1 MKKFTFKRQ
10 LLFVMLMLLGC
21 LSIQAADDGLI
32 TNQVVITLDGPG
44 TLPQKISDSDKYL
57 ITNLKVKGSINGTD
71 LGLLREMTGQSINGV
86 DETDGKLS
94 ILDLSDAKI
103 VGGGKPYLNYDG
115 GYEVYYSEYD
125 KIGDYVFCNCNRLKR
140 LTLPKDI
147 TSIEQS
153 AFFGCSGLTSI
164 TIPSSVTA
172 IGKWSFYDCSSLTSI
187 ELPNSTTTIDEAAF
201 QNCISLASVTLTSNL
216 TSIESHAFIGC
227 SQLKDVRYNVLDDLA
242 TYIQT
247 DHPEIVIGNNCNCD
261 FKYYQNNQEIT
272 SLKIPAGI
280 TSIGKNVFQKYNGI
294 QSLTF
299 SPALTSISDL
309 QFSCDF
315 TNLKSV
321 YVGWQDPI
329 AAGTFFKGADMSNC
343 TLYVPH
349 GTTNAYANSDIWCG
363 FGKIIEYNNQ
373 ATITLEQP
381 GTLPQKINDSDKN
394 LITHLKIKGNINGT
408 DLRFI
413 REMAGVSV
421 TGEITD
427 GELANLDLSEAKIVS
442 GGDYYYQDSND
453 TKYYTKD
460 DELGVCAF
468 SKCWGLKDISLPGD
482 LKSVGDFAFS
492 DCSSLETINLPSG
505 ITTIGNYAFWYCENL
520 TSLTLPSGLISIGDR
535 AFENC
540 YSLTSLEFSSSLTTL
555 GELVFAGCSN
565 LTSLTLHSNLT
576 DVKSNYLFGGASNY
590 NNLKDVRYIIDS
602 DLETYL
608 QSNHPIFYEINCG
621 IKYYLNDQE
630 ITTLEIPSG
639 ITSIGDGVFLSNKSL
654 TNLTLSSKVSSIGI
668 SAFSYCDNLKD
679 VRYYIYDD
687 LATYIQNGHPDFYV
701 GGIKYYW
708 NDQEITTLEIPTSV
722 TSIGN
727 NAFYGCSGLTT
738 LNLPSN
744 VTSIGDRAFGGCSNL
759 TSVDLPSSITK
770 MGDFVF
776 FYCEKLSNVNLP
788 SDITTIST
796 GAFGGCSSL
805 QNINLPS
812 GVTTIGDNAFSDC
825 SNLTNVTLPSALAS
839 IGDYAFRGCSNLTNV
854 ILPSAF
860 TAIGNVAFSGCSNLA
875 NVTLSS
881 NITSIGTYAFQNC
894 INLKNLTISK
904 DVTSIKDIAFNNSYD
919 DLELESVYVAWENP
933 IEAGSFFNRIK
944 ISNCTLY
951 VPQGTK
957 EAYAN
962 ADVWKD
968 FGNIIEYDATGID
981 KVTNRSDVKEIS
993 RYSLNGQ
1000 RVTSPTKGVN
1010 IVIYSDGSIKKVAV
1024 Q

>member
-1 MKKFTFKRQ
+1 M
-10 LLFVMLMLLGC
+10 
-21 LSIQAADDGLI
+21 
-32 TNQVVITLDGPG
+32 
-44 TLPQKISDSDKYL
+44 
-57 ITNLKVKGSINGTD
+57 
-71 LGLLREMTGQSINGV
+71 
-86 DETDGKLS
+86 
-94 ILDLSDAKI
+94 
-103 VGGGKPYLNYDG
+103 
-115 GYEVYYSEYD
+115 
-125 KIGDYVFCNCNRLKR
+125 
-140 LTLPKDI
+140 
-147 TSIEQS
+147 
-153 AFFGCSGLTSI
+153 
-164 TIPSSVTA
+164 
-172 IGKWSFYDCSSLTSI
+172 
-187 ELPNSTTTIDEAAF
+187 
-201 QNCISLASVTLTSNL
+201 TLTSNL

-321 YVGWQDPI
+321 YVGWQAPI

-535 AFENC
+535 AF
-540 YSLTSLEFSSSLTTL
+540 
-555 GELVFAGCSN
+555 
-565 LTSLTLHSNLT
+565 
-576 DVKSNYLFGGASNY
+576 
-590 NNLKDVRYIIDS
+590 
-602 DLETYL
+602 
-608 QSNHPIFYEINCG
+608 
-621 IKYYLNDQE
+621 
-630 ITTLEIPSG
+630 
-639 ITSIGDGVFLSNKSL
+639 
-654 TNLTLSSKVSSIGI
+654 
-668 SAFSYCDNLKD
+668 
-679 VRYYIYDD
+679 
-687 LATYIQNGHPDFYV
+687 
-701 GGIKYYW
+701 
-708 NDQEITTLEIPTSV
+708 
-722 TSIGN
+722 
-727 NAFYGCSGLTT
+727 
-738 LNLPSN
+738 
-744 VTSIGDRAFGGCSNL
+744 
-759 TSVDLPSSITK
+759 
-770 MGDFVF
+770 
-776 FYCEKLSNVNLP
+776 
-788 SDITTIST
+788 
-796 GAFGGCSSL
+796 
-805 QNINLPS
+805 
-812 GVTTIGDNAFSDC
+812 
-825 SNLTNVTLPSALAS
+825 
-839 IGDYAFRGCSNLTNV
+839 
-854 ILPSAF
+854 
-860 TAIGNVAFSGCSNLA
+860 SGCSNLA

-933 IEAGSFFNRIK
+933 IEAGSFFIRIK

-968 FGNIIEYDATGID
+968 FENIIEYDATGID

>member
-10 LLFVMLMLLGC
+10 LMVVMLMLLSC

-32 TNQVVITLDGPG
+32 TNQVVINLDGPG
-44 TLPQKISDSDKYL
+44 TLPQKISASDKYL
-57 ITNLKVKGSINGTD
+57 ITNLKVKGDINGTD
-71 LGLLREMTGQSINGV
+71 LGFIREMAGQSINGI

-94 ILDLSDAKI
+94 TLDLSDAKI
-103 VGGGKPYLNYDG
+103 VG
-115 GYEVYYSEYD
+115 
-125 KIGDYVFCNCNRLKR
+125 
-140 LTLPKDI
+140 
-147 TSIEQS
+147 
-153 AFFGCSGLTSI
+153 
-164 TIPSSVTA
+164 
-172 IGKWSFYDCSSLTSI
+172 
-187 ELPNSTTTIDEAAF
+187 
-201 QNCISLASVTLTSNL
+201 
-216 TSIESHAFIGC
+216 
-227 SQLKDVRYNVLDDLA
+227 
-242 TYIQT
+242 
-247 DHPEIVIGNNCNCD
+247 
-261 FKYYQNNQEIT
+261 
-272 SLKIPAGI
+272 
-280 TSIGKNVFQKYNGI
+280 
-294 QSLTF
+294 
-299 SPALTSISDL
+299 
-309 QFSCDF
+309 
-315 TNLKSV
+315 
-321 YVGWQDPI
+321 
-329 AAGTFFKGADMSNC
+329 
-343 TLYVPH
+343 
-349 GTTNAYANSDIWCG
+349 
-363 FGKIIEYNNQ
+363 
-373 ATITLEQP
+373 
-381 GTLPQKINDSDKN
+381 
-394 LITHLKIKGNINGT
+394 
-408 DLRFI
+408 
-413 REMAGVSV
+413 
-421 TGEITD
+421 
-427 GELANLDLSEAKIVS
+427 

-468 SKCWGLKDISLPGD
+468 SNCWGLKAITLPTD
-482 LKSVGDFAFS
+482 LKSVGEFAFS
-492 DCSSLETINLPSG
+492 DCSSLETLNLPSG
-505 ITTIGNYAFWYCENL
+505 ITTIGNYAVWYCENL
-520 TSLTLPSGLISIGDR
+520 TSVTLPSGLISIGDR

-540 YSLTSLEFSSSLTTL
+540 YSLTSLEFPSSLTTL
-555 GELVFAGCSN
+555 GELVFAGCYELSN
-565 LTSLTLHSNLT
+565 LTLHSNLT

-590 NNLKDVRYIIDS
+590 NNLKEVRYIIDS

-608 QSNHPIFYEINCG
+608 QSNHPIIYDIRCG

-630 ITTLEIPSG
+630 ITTLEIPSE
-639 ITSIGDGVFLSNKSL
+639 ITHIGDGVFLSNKSL

-668 SAFSYCDNLKD
+668 SAFYYCDNLKD

-744 VTSIGDRAFGGCSNL
+744 VTSIGDRAFGYCSNL

-839 IGDYAFRGCSNLTNV
+839 IGDYAFSGCSNLTNV

-919 DLELESVYVAWENP
+919 NLELESVYVAWENP

-1010 IVIYSDGSIKKVAV
+1010 IVVYSDGSIKKVAV

>member
-10 LLFVMLMLLGC
+10 LLFFMLMLLGC

-32 TNQVVITLDGPG
+32 TNQVVITLDEPG
-44 TLPQKISDSDKYL
+44 TLPQKISASDKYR
-57 ITNLKVKGSINGTD
+57 ITNLKVKGDINGTD
-71 LGLLREMTGQSINGV
+71 LGFLREMAGQSINGI
-86 DETDGKLS
+86 DETNGKLS
-94 ILDLSDAKI
+94 TLDLSDTKI
-103 VGGGKPYLNYDG
+103 VGGGEPYFNYG
-115 GYEVYYSEYD
+115 GYETYFTEYN
-125 KIGDYVFCNCNRLKR
+125 KIGKYAFCSCNNLKR

-187 ELPNSTTTIDEAAF
+187 ELPNSTTTIDESAF
-201 QNCISLASVTLTSNL
+201 QNCTSLASVTLTSNL
-216 TSIESHAFIGC
+216 TSIESYAFIGC

-247 DHPEIVIGNNCNCD
+247 DHPEIYYINCD
-261 FKYYQNNQEIT
+261 IKYYQNNQEIT
-272 SLKIPAGI
+272 SLKIPAGT
-280 TSIGKNVFQKYNGI
+280 TSIGKNVFQKYKGI

-343 TLYVPH
+343 TLYVPQ
-349 GTTNAYANSDIWCG
+349 GTKNTYSKADVWKN

-381 GTLPQKINDSDKN
+381 GTLPQKISDLDKN
-394 LITHLKIKGNINGT
+394 LLTHLKIKGKINGT
-408 DLRFI
+408 DIKFI

-421 TGEITD
+421 TGKKTD
-427 GELANLDLSEAKIVS
+427 GELTNLDLSEAQIVS
-442 GGDYYYQDSND
+442 GGDCYYQDYFDN
-453 TKYYTKD
+453 KHYTSD
-460 DELGVCAF
+460 DELGVGFF
-468 SKCWGLKDISLPGD
+468 SKCKGLKAITLPGN
-482 LKSVGDFAFS
+482 LKSVGESAFQE
-492 DCSSLETINLPSG
+492 CSSLETINLPSG
-505 ITTIGNYAFWYCENL
+505 ITTIGNYAFLECEKL
-520 TSLTLPSGLISIGDR
+520 KSVTLPSGLISIGDR
-535 AFENC
+535 AFNSC
-540 YSLTSLEFSSSLTTL
+540 ISLTSLDLPSSLTTV
-555 GELVFAGCSN
+555 GELALAGCPQ
-565 LTSLTLHSNLT
+565 LTSLTLHSGLTNIKGNNL
-576 DVKSNYLFGGASNY
+576 LGGYTFY

-608 QSNHPIFYEINCG
+608 QSNHPIINDIRCG

-639 ITSIGDGVFLSNKSL
+639 ITSIGDGVFLSSNNL
-654 TNLTLSSKVSSIGI
+654 TNLTLSSKIT
-668 SAFSYCDNLKD
+668 SAGKYAFNNCSNLKD
-679 VRYYIYDD
+679 IRYYIYDD
-687 LATYIQNGHPDFYV
+687 LATYIQKGHPAFYV
-701 GGIKYYW
+701 NCGIKYYW
-708 NDQEITTLEIPTSV
+708 NNQEITTLEIPTSV

-727 NAFYGCSGLTT
+727 HAFYCCNGLTSIDF
-738 LNLPSN
+738 PSN
-744 VTSIGDRAFGGCSNL
+744 LSSIGDWAFSNCSGL
-759 TSVDLPSSITK
+759 TSVDLPSCITK
-770 MGDFVF
+770 MGEYVF
-776 FYCEKLSNVNLP
+776 NNCENLSNVNLP
-788 SDITTIST
+788 SGITTIST
-796 GAFGGCSSL
+796 GAFSYCSNLKYIELPAGITSIGDDAFVNCSNL

-812 GVTTIGDNAFSDC
+812 GITTIGSGVFWD
-825 SNLTNVTLPSALAS
+825 
-839 IGDYAFRGCSNLTNV
+839 CSNLTNV
-854 ILPSAF
+854 ILPSVLTSIGDIAF
-860 TAIGNVAFSGCSNLA
+860 VNCSNLA

-881 NITSIGTYAFQNC
+881 NITSIGRSAFSDC
-894 INLKNLTISK
+894 KSLKNLTISK
-904 DVTSIKDIAFNNSYD
+904 DVTSIKDIRFNNDYEE
-919 DLELESVYVAWENP
+919 LELESVYVAWQNP

>member
-32 TNQVVITLDGPG
+32 TNQVVITLDRPG
-44 TLPQKISDSDKYL
+44 TLPQKISASDKYL
-57 ITNLKVKGSINGTD
+57 ITNLKVKGDINGTD
-71 LGLLREMTGQSINGV
+71 LGFLREMAGQSINGI
-86 DETDGKLS
+86 DETNGKLS
-94 ILDLSDAKI
+94 TLDLSDTKI
-103 VGGGKPYLNYDG
+103 VGGGEPYFNYG
-115 GYEVYYSEYD
+115 GYETYFTEYD
-125 KIGDYVFCNCNRLKR
+125 KIGKNAFSSCNSLKR

-153 AFFGCSGLTSI
+153 AFFGCTGLMSI
-164 TIPSSVTA
+164 TIPSYVTSISKYA
-172 IGKWSFYDCSSLTSI
+172 FWGCSGLTSI
-187 ELPNSTTTIDEAAF
+187 ELPNSVTSIDEAAF
-201 QNCISLASVTLTSNL
+201 RECTSLTSVTLTSNL
-216 TSIESHAFIGC
+216 TSIGSYAFIGC
-227 SQLKDVRYNVLDDLA
+227 SQLKEVRYNVLDDLA

-247 DHPEIVIGNNCNCD
+247 DHPEIVVDYDSNCD

-272 SLKIPAGI
+272 SLKIPAGT
-280 TSIGKNVFQKYNGI
+280 TSIGKNVFQKYKGI

-315 TNLKSV
+315 SNLKSV
-321 YVGWQDPI
+321 SVGWQDPI
-329 AAGTFFKGADMSNC
+329 AAGNFFKNADMRKS
-343 TLYVPH
+343 TLYVPQ
-349 GTTNAYANSDIWCG
+349 GTELPYAIADVWAG
-363 FGKIIEYNNQ
+363 FGNIIEYNNQ
-373 ATITLEQP
+373 PTITLEQP
-381 GTLPQKINDSDKN
+381 GTLPQKISDFDKN
-394 LITHLKIKGNINGT
+394 LITHLKIKGKINGT

-540 YSLTSLEFSSSLTTL
+540 YSLTSLEFPSSLTTL
-555 GELVFAGCSN
+555 GELVFAGCYELSN
-565 LTSLTLHSNLT
+565 LTLHSNLT

-608 QSNHPIFYEINCG
+608 QSNHPVFYEINCG

-630 ITTLEIPSG
+630 ITTLEIPTG
-639 ITSIGDGVFLSNKSL
+639 VTSIGDGVFFKSNSL
-654 TNLTLSSKVSSIGI
+654 TNLALSSRVTSIGI
-668 SAFSYCDNLKD
+668 SAFSYCGNLQD

-687 LATYIQNGHPDFYV
+687 FATYIQNGHPAFYV
-701 GGIKYYW
+701 GCGIKYYW
-708 NDQEITTLEIPTSV
+708 NNQEISTLEIPSSV
-722 TSIGN
+722 TKIGDY
-727 NAFYGCSGLTT
+727 AFHRCSGLTT

-744 VTSIGDRAFGGCSNL
+744 VTSIGYRAFSECSDL
-759 TSVDLPSSITK
+759 TSVDLPSSITNI
-770 MGDFVF
+770 GDYVF
-776 FYCEKLSNVNLP
+776 FYCENLSKVNLP
-788 SDITTIST
+788 SEITAISN

-805 QNINLPS
+805 
-812 GVTTIGDNAFSDC
+812 
-825 SNLTNVTLPSALAS
+825 
-839 IGDYAFRGCSNLTNV
+839 TNV
-854 ILPSAF
+854 ILPSAL
-860 TAIGNVAFSGCSNLA
+860 TSIGNIAFANCSNLA

-881 NITSIGTYAFQNC
+881 NITSIGSSAFQDC
-894 INLKNLTISK
+894 SSLKNLTISK
-904 DVTSIKDIAFNNSYD
+904 EVTSIKDIALNNSYNW
-919 DLELESVYVAWENP
+919 LELESVYVAWENP

>member
-32 TNQVVITLDGPG
+32 TNQVVINLDEPG
-44 TLPQKISDSDKYL
+44 TLPQKISASDKYL
-57 ITNLKVKGSINGTD
+57 ITNLKVKGDINGTD
-71 LGLLREMTGQSINGV
+71 LGFLREMAGQSINGI
-86 DETDGKLS
+86 DETNGKLS
-94 ILDLSDAKI
+94 TLDLSDTKI
-103 VGGGKPYLNYDG
+103 VGGGEPYFNYG
-115 GYEVYYSEYD
+115 GYETYFTEYN
-125 KIGDYVFCNCNRLKR
+125 KIGKYAFCSCNNLKR

-201 QNCISLASVTLTSNL
+201 QNCTSLASVTLTSNL

-381 GTLPQKINDSDKN
+381 GTLSQEISASDKYRITN
-394 LITHLKIKGNINGT
+394 LKVKGDINGT
-408 DLRFI
+408 DLGFL

-421 TGEITD
+421 TGEKTD

-442 GGDYYYQDSND
+442 GGDYYYQDYNA

-460 DELGVCAF
+460 DELGVCFF
-468 SKCWGLKDISLPGD
+468 SNCSSLKSITLPGY

-492 DCSSLETINLPSG
+492 NCSSLETLNLPSG
-505 ITTIGNYAFWYCENL
+505 ITSIGNYAFWYCENL

-540 YSLTSLEFSSSLTTL
+540 YSLTSLEFPSSLTTL
-555 GELVFAGCSN
+555 GDLVFAGCYG
-565 LTSLTLHSNLT
+565 LTNLTLHSNLT
-576 DVKSNYLFGGASNY
+576 EVKSNYLFGGNSNY

-668 SAFSYCDNLKD
+668 SAFYYCDNLKD

-744 VTSIGDRAFGGCSNL
+744 VTSIGDRAFGYCSNL

-839 IGDYAFRGCSNLTNV
+839 IGDYAFSGCSNLTNV

-919 DLELESVYVAWENP
+919 NLELESVYVAWENP

>member
-44 TLPQKISDSDKYL
+44 TLPQKISASDKYR
-57 ITNLKVKGSINGTD
+57 ITNLKIKGDINGTD
-71 LGLLREMTGQSINGV
+71 LGFIREMAGQSINGI

-94 ILDLSDAKI
+94 TLDLSDAKI
-103 VGGGKPYLNYDG
+103 VG
-115 GYEVYYSEYD
+115 
-125 KIGDYVFCNCNRLKR
+125 
-140 LTLPKDI
+140 
-147 TSIEQS
+147 
-153 AFFGCSGLTSI
+153 
-164 TIPSSVTA
+164 
-172 IGKWSFYDCSSLTSI
+172 
-187 ELPNSTTTIDEAAF
+187 
-201 QNCISLASVTLTSNL
+201 
-216 TSIESHAFIGC
+216 
-227 SQLKDVRYNVLDDLA
+227 
-242 TYIQT
+242 
-247 DHPEIVIGNNCNCD
+247 
-261 FKYYQNNQEIT
+261 
-272 SLKIPAGI
+272 
-280 TSIGKNVFQKYNGI
+280 
-294 QSLTF
+294 
-299 SPALTSISDL
+299 
-309 QFSCDF
+309 
-315 TNLKSV
+315 
-321 YVGWQDPI
+321 
-329 AAGTFFKGADMSNC
+329 
-343 TLYVPH
+343 
-349 GTTNAYANSDIWCG
+349 
-363 FGKIIEYNNQ
+363 
-373 ATITLEQP
+373 
-381 GTLPQKINDSDKN
+381 
-394 LITHLKIKGNINGT
+394 
-408 DLRFI
+408 
-413 REMAGVSV
+413 
-421 TGEITD
+421 
-427 GELANLDLSEAKIVS
+427 

-468 SKCWGLKDISLPGD
+468 SNCWGLKAITLPTD
-482 LKSVGDFAFS
+482 LKSVGEFAFS
-492 DCSSLETINLPSG
+492 DCSSLETLNLTSG
-505 ITTIGNYAFWYCENL
+505 ITTIGNYAVWYCENL
-520 TSLTLPSGLISIGDR
+520 TSVTLPSGLISIGDR

-540 YSLTSLEFSSSLTTL
+540 YSLTSLEFPSSLTTL

-701 GGIKYYW
+701 GRIKYYW

-839 IGDYAFRGCSNLTNV
+839 IGDYAFE
-854 ILPSAF
+854 
-860 TAIGNVAFSGCSNLA
+860 
-875 NVTLSS
+875 
-881 NITSIGTYAFQNC
+881 NC
-894 INLKNLTISK
+894 I
-904 DVTSIKDIAFNNSYD
+904 
-919 DLELESVYVAWENP
+919 
-933 IEAGSFFNRIK
+933 
-944 ISNCTLY
+944 
-951 VPQGTK
+951 
-957 EAYAN
+957 
-962 ADVWKD
+962 
-968 FGNIIEYDATGID
+968 
-981 KVTNRSDVKEIS
+981 
-993 RYSLNGQ
+993 
-1000 RVTSPTKGVN
+1000 
-1010 IVIYSDGSIKKVAV
+1010 
-1024 Q
+1024 

>member
-125 KIGDYVFCNCNRLKR
+125 KIGDYVFCNCNRLKS

-147 TSIEQS
+147 TSIGKS
-153 AFFGCSGLTSI
+153 AFFSCTG
-164 TIPSSVTA
+164 
-172 IGKWSFYDCSSLTSI
+172 LTSI
-187 ELPNSTTTIDEAAF
+187 ELPNKVTSIGETAF
-201 QNCISLASVTLTSNL
+201 YECSNLTSLTLTSNI
-216 TSIESHAFIGC
+216 TSIGSHAFLGC
-227 SQLKDVRYNVLDDLA
+227 SQLKEVRYNILDDLA

-540 YSLTSLEFSSSLTTL
+540 YSLTSLEFPSSLTTL

>member
-32 TNQVVITLDGPG
+32 TNQVVINLDEPG
-44 TLPQKISDSDKYL
+44 TLPQKISASDKYL
-57 ITNLKVKGSINGTD
+57 ITNLKVKGDINGTD
-71 LGLLREMTGQSINGV
+71 LGFLREMAGQSINGE

-94 ILDLSDAKI
+94 TLDLSDTKI
-103 VGGGKPYLNYDG
+103 VGGGEPYFNYG
-115 GYEVYYSEYD
+115 GYETYFTEYN
-125 KIGDYVFCNCNRLKR
+125 KIGKYAFCSCNNLKR

-201 QNCISLASVTLTSNL
+201 QNCTSLASVTLTSNL

-227 SQLKDVRYNVLDDLA
+227 SQLKDVRYNILDDLA

-540 YSLTSLEFSSSLTTL
+540 YSLTSLEFPSSLTTL
-555 GELVFAGCSN
+555 GELVFAGCYELSN
-565 LTSLTLHSNLT
+565 LTLHSNLT

-933 IEAGSFFNRIK
+933 IEAGSFFIRIK

-968 FGNIIEYDATGID
+968 FENIIEYDATGID